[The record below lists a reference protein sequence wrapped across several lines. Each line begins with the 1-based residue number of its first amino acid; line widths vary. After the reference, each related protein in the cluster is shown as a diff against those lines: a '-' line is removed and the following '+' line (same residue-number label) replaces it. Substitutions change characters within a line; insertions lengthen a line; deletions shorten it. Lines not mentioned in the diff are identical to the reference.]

1 MSNFQDESLN
11 MKIILRAKRQKQK
24 DAMFSLSRR
33 SIFNNSELGSQ
44 TYEIIGFFPARMRN
58 IAQLIRWMEFLSQKN
73 RLSNWSGAR
82 HSRAFWELSRA
93 WKWLRF
99 HSELGRIVRKTR
111 TSERIVEMSG
121 IARLTK
127 SNCFS
132 RTGACMKGSCA
143 SNKSLKNARECFAPP
158 SHLRLESE
166 RHKFR
171 DVLKS
176 RERWENEIASQ
187 S

>member
-1 MSNFQDESLN
+1 VHFEVRGAKKDLGRFCGMSNFQDESLN

-44 TYEIIGFFPARMRN
+44 TYEIIGFFPARMQN

-93 WKWLRF
+93 
-99 HSELGRIVRKTR
+99 
-111 TSERIVEMSG
+111 
-121 IARLTK
+121 
-127 SNCFS
+127 
-132 RTGACMKGSCA
+132 
-143 SNKSLKNARECFAPP
+143 
-158 SHLRLESE
+158 
-166 RHKFR
+166 
-171 DVLKS
+171 
-176 RERWENEIASQ
+176 
-187 S
+187 

>member
-1 MSNFQDESLN
+1 M
-11 MKIILRAKRQKQK
+11 I
-24 DAMFSLSRR
+24 
-33 SIFNNSELGSQ
+33 
-44 TYEIIGFFPARMRN
+44 FPARIRN
-58 IAQLIRWMEFLSQKN
+58 IAQRMRWMESLSQKN

-82 HSRAFWELSRA
+82 HSRAFWDLSRA

-99 HSELGRIVRKTR
+99 YSELGRIVGKTR

-132 RTGACMKGSCA
+132 RTDACMKGSCA

-166 RHKFR
+166 RHKFLACQLPFGWNLEFKILFWHCTR
-171 DVLKS
+171 FQNSWYL
-176 RERWENEIASQ
+176 NQ
-187 S
+187 Y